1 MTQSTWEE
9 SAPSMV
15 AACVCRNC
23 RQVVS
28 VCRPSVG
35 GFFCAVR
42 TRRIVDT
49 LTRWPSFSS
58 SPWTRWYPQ
67 PWFSIAR
74 RLMTTVISDW
84 QDLAAAAARRRP
96 EAGVQIGGSM
106 RGGIDQALVTGCH
119 LVLGA
124 ASPSEYARPASFL
137 LLATAGPGTPG

>member
-1 MTQSTWEE
+1 MTQPTRKE

-23 RQVVS
+23 RQVVP
-28 VCRPSVG
+28 VCRPSAG

-84 QDLAAAAARRRP
+84 QDQADAKISADCSWRRGVFEKHWLAPRR
-96 EAGVQIGGSM
+96 QIN
-106 RGGIDQALVTGCH
+106 
-119 LVLGA
+119 
-124 ASPSEYARPASFL
+124 
-137 LLATAGPGTPG
+137 